1 MADIVA
7 AQDLYMNADQDRCV
21 TLASGDAAFT
31 LVRKGRNVPRTHT
44 KFVTKTG
51 NPKQG
56 KKAET
61 KEDVAVED
69 KGSD

>member
-7 AQDLYMNADQDRCV
+7 AQDLFMNADQDAAV
-21 TLASGDAAFT
+21 TAKSGKAAY
-31 LVRKGRNVPRTHT
+31 LLIRKGRKVPRAYTQY
-44 KFVTKTG
+44 VTKAG
-51 NPKQG
+51 NPKQA

-61 KEDVAVED
+61 KEDVATED